1 MGNKAT
7 NQAMDEFKSQVF
19 QILHQT
25 QAGECVSYGEI
36 AKQAGFPG
44 YARQV
49 GYVLKSLPKDT
60 MLPWYRV
67 INAQGRISFAE
78 GTDAYLR
85 QKQHLEAEGWLIIGL
100 ALQTN
105 SKTKTK
111 S

>member
-49 GYVLKSLPKDT
+49 GYVLKNLPKDT

-67 INAQGRISFAE
+67 INSQGRISFAE
-78 GTDAYLR
+78 GTEAYLR
-85 QKQHLEAEGWLIIGL
+85 QKQLLEAEGWLIVGQK
-100 ALQTN
+100 LQIN
-105 SKTKTK
+105 NQTKRK
-111 S
+111 N

>member
-49 GYVLKSLPKDT
+49 GYVLKNLPKDT

-78 GTDAYLR
+78 GTDAYAR
-85 QKQHLEAEGWLIIGL
+85 QKQQLENEGWLVVGQKVL
-100 ALQTN
+100 PN
-105 SKTKTK
+105 
-111 S
+111 